1 MTDGTDGRVPH
12 RPDGTR
18 SRLPA
23 SVVVPTVGR
32 ADLVRAC
39 VASVAACD
47 PAADEIVVVD
57 QSGEPAVRDA
67 VREAGDNAA
76 RVVHCDGRGVAR
88 ATNLGVREARNG
100 AVLVTHDDCTVAPD
114 WVGAGFRHLQQ
125 QPDVLFTGRVK
136 PPPGTVYVPSTKD
149 DPEPHDFTGERA
161 MGVLYP
167 ACMAFGRDVMLAF
180 GGFDER
186 DEMRSAEDN
195 DLCYRWLDDGRGLRY
210 EPDMVVWHHD
220 WRTPEQIVQ
229 THLAYARSEGA
240 LYAKH
245 LYARDWRVLPFLWWE
260 LRTAVRARVGA
271 LVKHR
276 PRWNDERRE
285 MLFPLLG
292 ALARGL
298 VAERRRAARQRAV
311 PTSPSTR
318 AR

>member
-1 MTDGTDGRVPH
+1 MH
-12 RPDGTR
+12 DGTR
-18 SRLPA
+18 ASLPV

-32 ADLVRAC
+32 ADLVRSC
-39 VASVAACD
+39 VASIVACD
-47 PAADEIVVVD
+47 PAPREIVVVD
-57 QSGEPAVRDA
+57 QSGGAAVEDA
-67 VREAGDNAA
+67 VREVGGPMA
-76 RVVHCDGRGVAR
+76 RVVQCGGRGVAR
-88 ATNLGVREARNG
+88 ATNLGVRVARHEAI
-100 AVLVTHDDCTVAPD
+100 LVTHDDCTVAPD
-114 WVGAGFRHLQQ
+114 WVAAGARHLR
-125 QPDVLFTGRVK
+125 DHGDALFTGRVK
-136 PPPGTVYVPSTKD
+136 PPPGAVYVPSTKD

-167 ACMAFGRDVMLAF
+167 ACMAFGRGAMLDF

-195 DLCYRWLDDGRGLRY
+195 DLCYRWLNDGRGLRY

-220 WRTPEQIVQ
+220 WRSPEQIVQ

-240 LYAKH
+240 FYAKH

-260 LRTAVRARVGA
+260 LRSAVRARAGA
-271 LVKHR
+271 VVKRR
-276 PRWNDERRE
+276 PRWQDERRE

-298 VAERRRAARQRAV
+298 VAERQRAR
-311 PTSPSTR
+311 PRSPSTR